1 MYLRNFQFK
10 LTLKD
15 ERRLA
20 ILLTV
25 LPTGFDKSLIYQWSN
40 SGNTLSSSAI
50 NLFQRSTRENFDVCP
65 DLCRESKISLV
76 QADNL
81 LI

>member
-25 LPTGFDKSLIYQWSN
+25 LPTGFDKSLIYQYFVFVSYKPFPKKYK
-40 SGNTLSSSAI
+40 GKLRRI
-50 NLFQRSTRENFDVCP
+50 FP